1 MRTVWIDHRK
11 ACKSMLHTW
20 LLECFSLHW
29 WHLSRSDWRPTF
41 NTRVQ
46 TTQRWWLFLLL
57 LCILLSSTLK
67 VDVNIDYGV
76 EWPSV
81 TSGAWMTSSCMPRM
95 SETSTRWS
103 FSIRQEDC
111 PLRWATPRIPQAAED
126 RWWWGT
132 GQRSWTT
139 KYPYEMYHRQTEEMT
154 GIPEI
159 LPVSRKGWLKGQI
172 MAAPQQDRIRRT

>member
-1 MRTVWIDHRK
+1 
-11 ACKSMLHTW
+11 MLHTW

-57 LCILLSSTLK
+57 LCISLSSTLK

-103 FSIRQEDC
+103 FSIRKYVRKIAPWDELLQES
-111 PLRWATPRIPQAAED
+111 PRQLKTDGDEGQDNDHGQLSIRMRCTID
-126 RWWWGT
+126 R
-132 GQRSWTT
+132 QRKW
-139 KYPYEMYHRQTEEMT
+139 
-154 GIPEI
+154 
-159 LPVSRKGWLKGQI
+159 LASRN
-172 MAAPQQDRIRRT
+172 PTSV